1 MRFLELRYVSEMKKD
16 ERYEKALLAAEQL
29 LESRKRAKSCF
40 YSITDYVR
48 GLDAKPIDLLDS
60 DEGLAAVPTIIGR
73 LEHGVVT

>member
-1 MRFLELRYVSEMKKD
+1 VRFLDLRYVSEMDKKA

-29 LESRKRAKSCF
+29 LESRKRAKSWLQ
-40 YSITDYVR
+40 YYVR

-60 DEGLAAVPTIIGR
+60 DAGLAAVLTIIGR